1 MNTRFSMTWFCSV
14 SVVLMLVGIVFAFWG
29 LGILPVNRDV
39 LLHWESAIYGAIMIG
54 WGMTLFLVGRIAF
67 RKNDAEL
74 MLAMLWG
81 LALWLAVEALFS
93 AFLHVFFNVGVDIA
107 VFALFAIPL
116 IRSVRYINNKSQ
128 TRRSNIME
136 TYKIP
141 NAMLKLGG
149 VAAMAAALVMIAG
162 FLIHPA
168 GEDATHGTDP
178 HWIPAHALLWLG
190 FTLALIGWIG
200 LYIAHASKAG
210 TIGVISTVIVIL
222 GTSFASWIFSS
233 DVTFVPVIA
242 AESPLLFKKIFT
254 TRHIMLGIV
263 SVLT

>member
-1 MNTRFSMTWFCSV
+1 
-14 SVVLMLVGIVFAFWG
+14 
-29 LGILPVNRDV
+29 
-39 LLHWESAIYGAIMIG
+39 
-54 WGMTLFLVGRIAF
+54 
-67 RKNDAEL
+67 
-74 MLAMLWG
+74 
-81 LALWLAVEALFS
+81 
-93 AFLHVFFNVGVDIA
+93 
-107 VFALFAIPL
+107 
-116 IRSVRYINNKSQ
+116 
-128 TRRSNIME
+128 ME

-141 NAMLKLGG
+141 NAILKLGG

-263 SVLT
+263 SVLTWVLGEVLFGLSVIRAKVFPRPAGILLIVGSLIIPAAYLAKFSVHVVAVGALIAGAGQIWLGYELLRTLRKSTLRQ

>member
-1 MNTRFSMTWFCSV
+1 
-14 SVVLMLVGIVFAFWG
+14 
-29 LGILPVNRDV
+29 
-39 LLHWESAIYGAIMIG
+39 
-54 WGMTLFLVGRIAF
+54 
-67 RKNDAEL
+67 
-74 MLAMLWG
+74 
-81 LALWLAVEALFS
+81 
-93 AFLHVFFNVGVDIA
+93 
-107 VFALFAIPL
+107 
-116 IRSVRYINNKSQ
+116 
-128 TRRSNIME
+128 ME

-141 NAMLKLGG
+141 NAILKLGG

-263 SVLT
+263 SVLTWVLGEVLFGLSVIRAKVFPRPAGILLIVGLAKFSVHVVAVGALIAGAGQIWLGYELLRTLRKSTLRQ